1 MRHRSPLAPRL
12 RCPLGSVAVL
22 AAAWAAC
29 AAAAGPAGDEP
40 TLAEERAIR
49 AAVDR
54 VAAAVVRIE
63 PVAAAT
69 VPPGAEA
76 GAAGTAASGVVI
88 DPAGLIVTTAAV
100 APEGAAAA
108 IVVLPDGRRIG
119 AQVRGRDEPRG
130 IVLLAT
136 DPVPDAPS
144 LEAVPR
150 AALAPGQW
158 TIAVG
163 RGWSHATPAVS
174 VGVLSAV
181 ERCWG
186 RGVQTDAAVSP
197 ANYGGPLVDI
207 RGRVIGILV
216 PVPAEAADA
225 VGGLDLYD
233 SGIGFAVPLV
243 DVLAVRDRLERG
255 DTLAAGILG
264 ISYRSRDPLTGS
276 PVIGGCRQGSPA
288 AAAGLRPG
296 DRIVAVDGRPTP
308 RIADVRQ
315 RIAPRYAGDTV
326 TVAVERPGSDAPLE
340 RRVTLAATLPPWRRA
355 ILGITAASG
364 TGVTVA
370 HELPGGPADRAGI
383 ARGDRIEAA
392 AAGTGDPVPLDD
404 ATALAS
410 LLHGLA
416 PGDAIRLDV
425 ARAAD
430 RRTVTVT
437 TAAAPGDPPPAEPAS
452 ADGAEAPVVPLAAA
466 DGPRRPLVVLPDGA
480 QPVGVLVFLGDPG
493 DVRADRGEIW
503 RRAAARHGVAVVLPV
518 AGEPRGWSRTDLPG
532 IRAAVAALAT
542 RRPID
547 PGRIAVAGRG
557 ADGFAWT
564 AADGLGVVVRGV
576 ALGATGLPRR
586 AVVVAAEP
594 GRDRWVLLPPVAE
607 GPAARGLAAD
617 RDRLQAAGHPV
628 GTLPAADPAAL
639 AESLCGWTALL
650 DLL

>member
-1 MRHRSPLAPRL
+1 MHHRSPHPFHL
-12 RCPLGSVAVL
+12 RCRL
-22 AAAWAAC
+22 AAGAALVAC
-29 AAAAGPAGDEP
+29 TAAAAGPVGEEP
-40 TLAEERAIR
+40 TRAEERAIR

-69 VPPGAEA
+69 GTEAA
-76 GAAGTAASGVVI
+76 GAASPASGVVI

-100 APEGAAAA
+100 APEGSSAA
-108 IVVLPDGRRIG
+108 IVVLPDGRRLG
-119 AQVRGRDEPRG
+119 GRVRGRDEPRG

-136 DPVPDAPS
+136 DPLPDAPL

-150 AALAPGQW
+150 TALAPGQW

-163 RGWSHATPAVS
+163 RGWSPATPAVS

-197 ANYGGPLVDI
+197 ANYGGALVDI
-207 RGRVIGILV
+207 HGRVIGVLV
-216 PVPAEAADA
+216 PLPAEAADA

-233 SGIGFAVPLV
+233 SGIGFAVPLI

-264 ISYRSRDPLTGS
+264 ISYRARDPLTGP
-276 PVIGGCRQGSPA
+276 PVIGGCRPGSPA

-296 DRIVAVDGRPTP
+296 DRIVTVDGRPTP
-308 RIADVRQ
+308 RIADVRH

-326 TVAVERPGSDAPLE
+326 TVELERPGSEPRIV

-355 ILGITAASG
+355 ILGITADPGA
-364 TGVTVA
+364 GVTVA
-370 HELPGGPADRAGI
+370 RVLPGGPAARAGI
-383 ARGDRIEAA
+383 ARGDRIASA
-392 AAGTGDPVPLDD
+392 TVGAGDPVAIDD
-404 ATALAS
+404 AAALTG

-416 PGDAIRLDV
+416 PGDEVGLDV
-425 ARAAD
+425 VRAAE
-430 RRTVTVT
+430 RRTVTLT
-437 TAAAPGDPPPAEPAS
+437 AAAAPGDPPPAGPTAS
-452 ADGAEAPVVPLAAA
+452 AKPADDAEAPVVPLAAA
-466 DGPRRPLVVLPDGA
+466 DGPRQPLAVLPVGT

-493 DVRADRGEIW
+493 DVRGDRGDAW
-503 RRAAARHGVAVVLPV
+503 RRAAARHGVAVVLPT
-518 AGEPRGWSRTDLPG
+518 AEERRGWSRADLPG
-532 IRAAVAALAT
+532 IRAALAALAS
-542 RRPID
+542 RRPLD
-547 PGRIAVAGRG
+547 PGRIAIAGRG

-564 AADGLGVVVRGV
+564 AADGLGAVVRGV
-576 ALGATGLPRR
+576 SLVDAGLPRR
-586 AVVVAAEP
+586 AVVPAAEP
-594 GRDRWVLLPPVAE
+594 GRDRWVLLPHAAE

-617 RDRLQAAGHPV
+617 RRRLEAAGHPV
-628 GTLPAADPAAL
+628 GTLPPAADAGAL
-639 AESLCGWTALL
+639 AEALCSWVTFL